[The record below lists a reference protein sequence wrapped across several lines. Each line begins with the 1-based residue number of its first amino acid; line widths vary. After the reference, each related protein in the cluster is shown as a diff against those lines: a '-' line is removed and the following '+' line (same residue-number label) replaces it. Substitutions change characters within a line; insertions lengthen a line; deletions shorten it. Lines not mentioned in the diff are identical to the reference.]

1 MTQAPART
9 PQDGQRWL
17 TQGTDIFL
25 AALERLDDAALA
37 GPTALAGWTGKHVVG
52 HVGANAEALRN
63 LVHWARTG
71 EPTPMYAST
80 EQRGL
85 DIDTRSRWE
94 PETLRARART
104 SAAELAADLASLT
117 PAQWASQIVTAQ
129 GRTVPASEIPWMRA
143 RELMIHAVD
152 LGTVAFDDLPT
163 DYLAAQVTDAVGK
176 HAGAVGAPAL
186 TVAPTDSDLRWS
198 VEGTGDPVTV
208 LGTLADLAAYLTG
221 RPGGPVTTGAG
232 DPAPPLPRWL

>member
-63 LVHWARTG
+63 LVRWARTG
-71 EPTPMYAST
+71 EPTPMYSSAD
-80 EQRGL
+80 QRAQ
-85 DIDTRSRWE
+85 DIETRSRWE
-94 PETLRARART
+94 SSTLRERARV

-117 PAQWASQIVTAQ
+117 PAQWSSRIVTAQ

-152 LGTVAFDDLPT
+152 LGTVAFDDLPA

-176 HAGAVGAPAL
+176 HADTPDGPSL
-186 TVAPTDSDLRWS
+186 SLAPTDSDLRWS
-198 VEGTGDPVTV
+198 VEGTGDPVTIV
-208 LGTLADLAAYLTG
+208 GTLADLAAYLTG
-221 RPGGPVTTGAG
+221 RPGGPVTTPAG
-232 DPAPPLPRWL
+232 DPAPALPRWL